1 MDYRTVTGEQLDACT
16 RVIDEARR
24 EVFYIVASA
33 TDPDVTY
40 QVRYN
45 KQYKVLSCTCLAMN
59 PPTDEQG
66 YFKYAPRPCW
76 HVRAVVE
83 HNRQFKAAKKAEA
96 QARARQLRL
105 EELGL
110 TRDEARE
117 ALSHT
122 LTVDG
127 QPAGDETL
135 ARVFGPHTCRPSAGE
150 IEAMAEAYQSQP
162 FSILR

>member
-1 MDYRTVTGEQLDACT
+1 MDYRTVTEEQLDACT
-16 RVIDEARR
+16 RVIDEAKG
-24 EVFYIVASA
+24 EVFYLVASA

-45 KQYKVLSCTCLAMN
+45 KQYKVLSCTCKAAGSGN
-59 PPTDEQG
+59 T
-66 YFKYAPRPCW
+66 CW
-76 HVRAVVE
+76 HRRAVVE

-96 QARARQLRL
+96 QAQARQLRL

-127 QPAGDETL
+127 QPADDETL
-135 ARVFGPHTCRPSAGE
+135 VRVFGPCTRRPAESE
-150 IEAMAEAYQSQP
+150 IEHMAVRYQPQS